1 MAMEKG
7 KMGILRNDQGEDG
20 DELVAEMMEMI
31 ETVGSYT
38 GFRRTQRK
46 ECLKLVRRLK
56 LLIPL
61 LEETKEMNQPI
72 PTRAFQSFVHLKKA
86 LLSAKKLL
94 KQCNFGSKIFLA
106 LEGDAVMCR
115 FHCVY
120 DKLNEAL
127 DGLMYEEL
135 GISEEVHEQIELLR
149 KQLQGAKRRTDTLD
163 IELAMDMMI
172 IFSKNDER
180 NADIAI
186 LERLAKNLDLYSIGD
201 LEIETVAV
209 KKIVKERGTKK
220 HVESTEQIVD
230 LLKKFK
236 QVAGF
241 DENNGNITK
250 VPDDSPSIRCLDR
263 CLSSLIP
270 HEFLCPIS
278 LEIMTDPVIIATG
291 QTYERENIQKWLN
304 SNHRTCPKT
313 GETLSHLA
321 LAPNFALRNLIVQWC
336 EKNNFELPKKGSF
349 MMSEDQN
356 AFIDE
361 VSLLV
366 QNMSSSQL
374 TTQTQAVEKIRMLS
388 KENPENRIL
397 IANCGAIPPL
407 VKLLYS
413 PSQKVKEHSVTALLN
428 LSLDEANKR
437 LIARE
442 GAIPA
447 VIEVLQN
454 GTDEARENSAA
465 TLFSLSMLNE
475 NKVMIGSLKGI
486 PPLVKLLR
494 NGSIRGKKD
503 AATAL
508 FNLSLNQSNKT
519 RAIKAGII
527 EPLLHLLKEKSLG
540 MVDEALSILSLLAK
554 QPEGQTGIGQL
565 SVIETLVGFVKDGTP
580 KNKECATAVLLELG
594 LNNSCLILAA
604 LQYGVYDHL
613 VELSKS
619 GTSRAQR
626 KANALLQQMSK
637 CEHIL

>member
-1 MAMEKG
+1 MEKG
-7 KMGILRNDQGEDG
+7 KMGILGENEGDDGND
-20 DELVAEMMEMI
+20 LVAEMMDMI

-38 GFRRTQRK
+38 NFRRTQRK

-61 LEETKEMNQPI
+61 LEETKEMNQQI
-72 PTRAFQSFVHLKKA
+72 PTRAFQSFVHLKKP
-86 LLSAKKLL
+86 LLSAMKLL

-135 GISEEVHEQIELLR
+135 GISEEVQEQIELLR

-172 IFSKNDER
+172 VFSKNDER

-186 LERLAKNLDLYSIGD
+186 LERLAKKLDLYSIGD
-201 LEIETVAV
+201 LEIETAAV
-209 KKIVKERGTKK
+209 KKLVKERGNTK

-236 QVAGF
+236 KVAGF
-241 DENNGNITK
+241 DENKGNINK
-250 VPDDSPSIRCLDR
+250 VLDDSPSLRCLDR
-263 CLSSLIP
+263 CLSLLIP

-321 LAPNFALRNLIVQWC
+321 LAPNFALRNLIIQWC
-336 EKNNFELPKKGSF
+336 EKNNFELPKQESYK
-349 MMSEDQN
+349 MSEDQN
-356 AFIDE
+356 TFIDE
-361 VSLLV
+361 ISLLV

-374 TTQTQAVEKIRMLS
+374 TIQSQAVEKIRMLS

-413 PSQKVKEHSVTALLN
+413 PNQKVKEHSVTALLN

-454 GTDEARENSAA
+454 GTEEARENSAA

-475 NKVMIGSLKGI
+475 NKVMIGCLKGI
-486 PPLVKLLR
+486 PPLVKLLQ

-508 FNLSLNQSNKT
+508 FNLSLNQANKA

-527 EPLLHLLKEKSLG
+527 NPLLHLLKDKSLG

-554 QPEGQTGIGQL
+554 QPEGQSGIGQL

-619 GTSRAQR
+619 GTTRAQR

>member
-1 MAMEKG
+1 ME
-7 KMGILRNDQGEDG
+7 ILKKNEGGG
-20 DELVAEMMEMI
+20 DHDEVDMISEMI
-31 ETVGSYT
+31 QMIEQVGSYT
-38 GFRRTQRK
+38 CFRRTQRK

-61 LEETKEMNQPI
+61 LEETKEMNESLPI
-72 PTRAFQSFVHLKKA
+72 SAFHSFAHLRKA

-94 KQCNFGSKIFLA
+94 KHCNFGSKIFLA
-106 LEGDAVMCR
+106 MESDAMMSR
-115 FHCVY
+115 FHSVY
-120 DKLNEAL
+120 DKLSEAL
-127 DGLMYEEL
+127 DGLMYQEL
-135 GISEEVHEQIELLR
+135 GISEEVLEQIELLR
-149 KQLQGAKRRTDTLD
+149 KQLQGAKRREDTLD

-186 LERLAKNLDLYSIGD
+186 LERLAKRLDLYAIGD

-209 KKIVKERGTKK
+209 KKLIKERGTTK

-241 DENNGNITK
+241 DENNGAVK
-250 VPDDSPSIRCLDR
+250 VLDDSPTLRCLER
-263 CLSSLIP
+263 CRSMLIP

-291 QTYERENIQKWLN
+291 QTYERENIHKWLT

-313 GETLSHLA
+313 GETLSHVS
-321 LAPNFALRNLIVQWC
+321 LAPNFALRNLILQWC
-336 EKNNFELPKKGSF
+336 EKNNFELPKKETYS
-349 MMSEDQN
+349 MSESQN
-356 AFIDE
+356 TFINE
-361 VSLLV
+361 VSSLV

-374 TTQTQAVEKIRMLS
+374 TTQSEAVEKIRMLS

-413 PSQKVKEHSVTALLN
+413 RNWKIKEHSVTALLN

-465 TLFSLSMLNE
+465 TLFSLSMLHE

-486 PPLVKLLR
+486 PPLVKLLQ
-494 NGSIRGKKD
+494 NGTVRGKKD

-508 FNLSLNQSNKT
+508 FNLSLNQSNKS

-554 QPEGQTGIGQL
+554 QPEGQSGIGKL

-604 LQYGVYDHL
+604 LQYGIYDHL

>member
-1 MAMEKG
+1 MAVENAKME
-7 KMGILRNDQGEDG
+7 ILRSNEG
-20 DELVAEMMEMI
+20 DESNDLVAEMIEII
-31 ETVGSYT
+31 ETVGSYM

-61 LEETKEMNQPI
+61 FEEIKEMNQSI
-72 PTRAFQSFVHLKKA
+72 PTRAFQSFVTLKKA

-94 KQCNFGSKIFLA
+94 KHCNFGSKIFLA
-106 LEGDAVMCR
+106 LESDAMLSR
-115 FHCVY
+115 FLNVY

-127 DGLMYEEL
+127 DGLKYQEL
-135 GISEEVHEQIELLR
+135 GISEEVQEQIELLR

-163 IELAMDMMI
+163 IELAMDMMV

-186 LERLAKNLDLYSIGD
+186 LERLAKRLDLYSIGD

-209 KKIVKERGTKK
+209 KKLVKERGPTK

-236 QVAGF
+236 KVAGF
-241 DENNGNITK
+241 DDINGGNK
-250 VPDDSPSIRCLDR
+250 AFDDSSSLRCFDR
-263 CLSSLIP
+263 CRTMLIP

-291 QTYERENIQKWLN
+291 QTYERESIQKWLN
-304 SNHRTCPKT
+304 THRTCPKT
-313 GETLSHLA
+313 GEILTHLA
-321 LAPNFALRNLIVQWC
+321 LAPNFALRNLILQWC
-336 EKNNFELPKKGSF
+336 EKNNFELPKKESF
-349 MMSEDQN
+349 SISENQN
-356 AFIDE
+356 AFMDE
-361 VSLLV
+361 LSSLI
-366 QNMSSSQL
+366 QNLSSSQL
-374 TTQTQAVEKIRMLS
+374 ATQTQAVEKIRMLS

-397 IANCGAIPPL
+397 IANSGAIPPL

-413 PSQKVKEHSVTALLN
+413 RNHKVKEHSVTSLLN
-428 LSLDEANKR
+428 LSLDESNKR

-486 PPLVKLLR
+486 PPLVKLLQ

-527 EPLLHLLKEKSLG
+527 EPLVRILNEKSLG

-554 QPEGQTGIGQL
+554 QPEGVTGLGQL
-565 SVIETLVGFVKDGTP
+565 PVIKTLVGFVKDGTP

-594 LNNSCLILAA
+594 MNKSCLILAA
-604 LQYGVYDHL
+604 LQYDVYDDL

-626 KANALLQQMSK
+626 KANALLQQISK
-637 CEHIL
+637 CEHIM

>member
-1 MAMEKG
+1 
-7 KMGILRNDQGEDG
+7 MGILRNNESSDDG
-20 DELVAEMMEMI
+20 NDVVAEMMEMI

-38 GFRRTQRK
+38 NFRRTQRK

-61 LEETKEMNQPI
+61 LEETKEMNQVI
-72 PTRAFQSFVHLKKA
+72 PTRAFQSFLHLKKA

-115 FHCVY
+115 FHSVY

-127 DGLMYEEL
+127 DGLMYEGL
-135 GISEEVHEQIELLR
+135 GITEEVHEQIELLQR
-149 KQLQGAKRRTDTLD
+149 QLQGAKRRTDTLD

-172 IFSKNDER
+172 IFSKDDER

-186 LERLAKNLDLYSIGD
+186 LERLAKKLELSSVGD

-209 KKIVKERGTKK
+209 KKLVKERGTTK

-236 QVAGF
+236 KVAGF
-241 DENNGNITK
+241 DENNNGNINK
-250 VPDDSPSIRCLDR
+250 VLEDSPSLRCFDR
-263 CLSSLIP
+263 CLSLLVP

-321 LAPNFALRNLIVQWC
+321 LAPNFALRNLIIQWC
-336 EKNNFELPKKGSF
+336 EKNNFELPKKESY

-366 QNMSSSQL
+366 QDMSSSQL
-374 TTQTQAVEKIRMLS
+374 STQSQAVEKIRMLS

-407 VKLLYS
+407 VKLLHS
-413 PSQKVKEHSVTALLN
+413 ANQKVKEHSVTALLN

-475 NKVMIGSLKGI
+475 NKVMIGCLKGI

-594 LNNSCLILAA
+594 LNNSSLILAA

-613 VELSKS
+613 VELSKT